1 MERQPV
7 YSHLSASSLEPTSMP
22 EMGVRSKYAAR
33 VVKRMSHVSR
43 ASGRQDLS
51 VDSLSH
57 RDVVVRR
64 SEKGVKRWDCKTS
77 PVADPS
83 VSFVIPLFNTGK
95 SLPRLLAAFET
106 LDLDE
111 SWELILVDDG
121 SADGTAQKAAQ
132 MIRHFQRPVTLVE
145 LARNFGEHAAVL
157 QGYRHALGEYIINLD
172 DDLQNPVTE
181 AVKLLRHLQQSGA
194 EVVYSYYETK
204 KHHWFR
210 NIGSRV
216 LNRLASWLLGKPQDL
231 YLSSFRALRRSL
243 VERVV
248 TYHGPYPYIDGLILG
263 ATNRIERLQVMH
275 SPRVSGQSGYT
286 VRKIMRLV
294 MSVLFDFSIMPLRI
308 ASVLGL
314 TLCFIGIV
322 VLGSVLTE
330 ILIFG
335 QRQVGWGSLMGALA
349 VFSGAQLLMLGI
361 IGEYLGRAF
370 LTVSGK
376 PQTLVRAVVVHS
388 GSLP

>member
-7 YSHLSASSLEPTSMP
+7 YSHLSASSLEPTSRP
-22 EMGVRSKYAAR
+22 EMGVRSKPAAR
-33 VVKRMSHVSR
+33 VVKRMAQTSR

-57 RDVVVRR
+57 RDVMVRR
-64 SEKGVKRWDCKTS
+64 RQKEVRQCEYGAGK
-77 PVADPS
+77 VADPS
-83 VSFVIPLFNTGK
+83 VSFVVPLFNTGEG
-95 SLPRLLAAFET
+95 LPRLLAAFET

-121 SADGTAQKAAQ
+121 STDGSAQKAAQ
-132 MIRHFQRPVTLVE
+132 MIRHIKRPITLVE

-157 QGYRHALGEYIINLD
+157 QGYRHARGEYVINLD

-210 NIGSRV
+210 NIGSR
-216 LNRLASWLLGKPQDL
+216 LINRLATWLLGKPQDL
-231 YLSSFRALRRSL
+231 YLSSFRALRRCL
-243 VERVV
+243 VDRVV

-275 SPRVSGQSGYT
+275 SSRVSGQSGYT
-286 VRKIMRLV
+286 LRKIIRLA
-294 MSVLFDFSIMPLRI
+294 MSVLFDFSVMPLRI
-308 ASVLGL
+308 ASVLGV

-376 PQTLVRAVVVHS
+376 PQTLVRVVTVHR
-388 GSLP
+388 GGLP

>member
-1 MERQPV
+1 
-7 YSHLSASSLEPTSMP
+7 
-22 EMGVRSKYAAR
+22 MGVRSKPAAQ
-33 VVKRMSHVSR
+33 VVKRMAHSSR

-51 VDSLSH
+51 VDSLSD

-64 SEKGVKRWDCKTS
+64 SQKGVKRRDCRTS
-77 PVADPS
+77 HIADPS

-95 SLPRLLAAFET
+95 GLPRLLAAFET

-121 SADGTAQKAAQ
+121 SADGTAKKAAQ
-132 MIRHFQRPVTLVE
+132 MIRHIQRPVTLVE

-157 QGYRHALGEYIINLD
+157 QGYRQARGEYIINLD

-181 AVKLLRHLQQSGA
+181 AVKLLRHLQRSGA

-314 TLCFIGIV
+314 TLCFIGIM

-370 LTVSGK
+370 LTISGK
-376 PQTLVRAVVVHS
+376 PQTLVRGVTVHR
-388 GSLP
+388 GGLP